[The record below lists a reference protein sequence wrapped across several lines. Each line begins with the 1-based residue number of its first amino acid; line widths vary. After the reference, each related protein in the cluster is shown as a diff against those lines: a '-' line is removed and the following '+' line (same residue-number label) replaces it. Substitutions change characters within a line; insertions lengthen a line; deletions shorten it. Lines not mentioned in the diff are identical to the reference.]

1 MSDRSPFQVA
11 APALRANGYSVI
23 PLIPRMKYPRIE
35 GWSRFCEARPTDA
48 EHDHWMTEMAANAGL
63 CLGPA
68 SGVIALDFDHDIG
81 GLHAEV
87 LALIPDS
94 PVKKLGAKGFTAFYR
109 HTGEKS
115 HKHKRDGD
123 CVVEVLSTGAQT
135 VLPPSLHPEG
145 QTYRWITPAT
155 LADVAPADLPAVP
168 PEALTRVAKL
178 FRPEPLWQRP
188 RPMAARQAPAAPG
201 DEILLAAHAL
211 RCVPADDYDTWIK
224 MGMAIKQH
232 FGERGF
238 ALWDEWSATSGK
250 YDGSEMPR
258 KWASFRRA
266 DVGIGSLYHLAREH
280 GYLPPAPDREPK
292 PRASFEPP
300 PFPAAPA
307 AGEAGADLLN
317 PPGLVGRI
325 AAWVN
330 ATSIYPQPTLAVAA
344 AVAAAGIAMAHKVQ
358 SPTRLRTN
366 FYALGLAPS
375 GAGKDHAR
383 DCVTTLLCR
392 AGMEN
397 LVGGTPASGAG
408 MLTALREGGGR
419 CLVLWD
425 EFGRVLKNLTHKNAG
440 SHQRDIL
447 TYLIEL
453 FSSAKGL
460 YAGVQY
466 ANHDGK
472 MKRTPIDQPC
482 LSVYATTVPERFFQ
496 CLTSDDAIDGF
507 LARWLVLESTDYTLK
522 PEKGAADVNDP
533 PEELVAELR
542 RWRLAP
548 SNYDPRGNVDGVLAI
563 RPMTVGYSAEAEAL
577 IDAYGEAMRRRAAAE
592 AAARSGLSAI
602 YARCAEHA
610 IKLALAAHE
619 GEQIGAEAARWGVA
633 VADHCAAFLIDAV
646 KSHVA
651 ESEHERN
658 MNRVLQVVSGR
669 GGAWVDNRAVLLKTR
684 DLKYRDRNEVIAALV
699 ESGEI
704 EREEV
709 ETRGKPSYRYR
720 AGRAKS
726 QNHQNNRTG
735 SCDFSPGEE

>member
-1 MSDRSPFQVA
+1 MSDQSPFRLA
-11 APALRANGYSVI
+11 APALHARGYSVI
-23 PLIPRMKYPRIE
+23 PLTPGQKYPAIDR
-35 GWSRFCEARPTDA
+35 WSEFCSRRPTDG
-48 EHDHWMTEMAANAGL
+48 EHADWLGAVSANAGL

-68 SGVIALDFDHDIG
+68 SGVLALDFDDDVD
-81 GLHAEV
+81 GLHAAI
-87 LALIPDS
+87 LAAVPDS
-94 PVKKLGAKGFTAFYR
+94 PVKKRGAKGFTAFYR
-109 HTGEKS
+109 HTGERS
-115 HKHKRDGD
+115 HGYSVGGTR
-123 CVVEVLSTGAQT
+123 VLDVLATGRQT
-135 VLPPSLHPEG
+135 VLPPSIHPSGGAYE
-145 QTYRWITPAT
+145 WITPAT
-155 LADVAPADLPAVP
+155 LADVRPDELPLIPAA
-168 PEALTRVAKL
+168 AMARVTNL
-178 FRPEPLWQRP
+178 LRPEPLWQRP
-188 RPMAARQAPAAPG
+188 RPAPARHTAPAG
-201 DEILLAAHAL
+201 DELLQAAHAL
-211 RCVPADDYDTWIK
+211 RCIPADDYDVWIR

-238 ALWDEWSATSGK
+238 DLWDEWSATSGK
-250 YDGSEMPR
+250 YSGAEMGR
-258 KWASFRRA
+258 KWASFRR
-266 DVGIGSLYHLAREH
+266 DDITLGSLYHLAREH
-280 GYLPPAPDREPK
+280 GYLPPPADREPK
-292 PRASFEPP
+292 PRATLDIR
-300 PFPAAPA
+300 PFAAAPVPGGGGA
-307 AGEAGADLLN
+307 DPIPYSPPAADLLN

-344 AVAAAGIAMAHKVQ
+344 AITAAGIAMGHKVQ

-392 AGMEN
+392 AGMEG

-522 PEKGAADVNDP
+522 PAKGALDVNDP
-533 PEELVAELR
+533 PDGLVAELK
-542 RWRLAP
+542 RWREAP

-563 RPMTVGYSAEAEAL
+563 RPMTVSYSDDAEAL
-577 IDAYGEAMRRRAAAE
+577 IDAYGEAMRRRAADE

-610 IKLALAAHE
+610 IKLALVAHE
-619 GEQIGAEAARWGVA
+619 GDQIGADAMRWGIA
-633 VADHCAAFLIDAV
+633 AADHCAAFLIEAV

-651 ESEHERN
+651 ESDHERSLN
-658 MNRVLQVVSGR
+658 KVRQVIRDRKGE
-669 GGAWVDNRAVLLKTR
+669 WVETRALLLKTR
-684 DLKYRDRNEVIAALV
+684 NLKSRERNDILADLIEAGEV
-699 ESGEI
+699 

-709 ETRGKPSYRYR
+709 AGTTKPGYRYR
-720 AGRAKS
+720 AVGR
-726 QNHQNNRTG
+726 
-735 SCDFSPGEE
+735 